1 MKIIKLLIQSSKLLF
16 IVAVI
21 TSAMTGICSSF
32 LIKMIVESINQPG
45 FQADSFKLQFGLFWI
60 GYGVLAV
67 ASSFAI
73 SKLSQGIIHKLRISL
88 STKILQA
95 DFQQIEYNQDKI
107 FPILTEDIKTIY
119 HGIDRLPSV
128 TTGLATVLG
137 VLGYIVYQ
145 HPALSLAVFC
155 LFFAVFL
162 LTRLSLP
169 FIRRYQ
175 EESRVLWN
183 DIFKIFEG
191 LTFGIKELSINKKFK
206 KFYLN
211 NIIENTSKE
220 QNRYMVKESI
230 VVAIASKSGDM
241 VLLLGMAGLVVYIYA
256 SGFVEPSVFGEF
268 LTLVLFIMAPLTT
281 VSGWFS
287 NLKRIEVALEQIN
300 KTGIDLDSATK
311 LVKSELLRENKNSD
325 VLIDLK
331 GIKHEYYNPDED
343 EHFELGPIDLSIKQ
357 GELIFLLGGNGSGKT
372 TLAKMILG
380 LYTPKEGEVYF
391 TDQRVTDANREDY
404 RSKFSATFVDS
415 YLFEDITHIENDVVR
430 ERSEDLLKT
439 LEMTK
444 KVRIE
449 NNKFSTTRLSEG
461 QKKRLSLIN
470 AILKDTDIY
479 LFDEWAANQDP
490 HFKKIFY
497 EIILQDLKK
506 AGKTIIVISHD
517 EQYFDSG
524 DRVIKLMEG
533 QLVKSN

>member
-16 IVAVI
+16 VLALVS
-21 TSAMTGICSSF
+21 SALTGICSSF
-32 LIKMIVESINQPG
+32 LIKMITESINTKA
-45 FQADSFKLQFGLFWI
+45 FDAAEFKLQFGLFWV

-67 ASSFAI
+67 VSSFAV
-73 SKLSQGIIHKLRISL
+73 SKLSQGIIHKLRVSL

-95 DFQQIEYNQDKI
+95 DFSEIERNQDRI

-145 HPALSLAVFC
+145 HPTLSLAVFG
-155 LFFAVFL
+155 LFLAVFI
-162 LTRLSLP
+162 LTKLSLP
-169 FIRRYQ
+169 LTRKYQ
-175 EESRVLWN
+175 EKSRVLWN

-191 LTFGIKELSINKKFK
+191 LTFGIKELSINKSFK
-206 KFYLN
+206 KFYLKEV
-211 NIIENTSKE
+211 IEKTSEE
-220 QNRYMVKESI
+220 QNKYMVKESV
-230 VVAIASKSGDM
+230 VVAIASKSGDL
-241 VLLLGMAGLVVYIYA
+241 VLLLGMAGLIVYIF
-256 SGFVEPSVFGEF
+256 STGFVEATVFGEF
-268 LTLVLFIMAPLTT
+268 LTLVLFIIAPLST
-281 VSGWFS
+281 VAGWFS
-287 NLKRIEVALEQIN
+287 NLKRIEVALEQISA
-300 KTGIDLDSATK
+300 TGINLEDSIH
-311 LVKSELLRENKNSD
+311 VEQPVELGEGIAD
-325 VLIDLK
+325 APIIDLV
-331 GIKHEYYNPDED
+331 GVKHEYYNPDED

-380 LYTPKEGEVYF
+380 LYPPIDGDILYKGQKII
-391 TDQRVTDANREDY
+391 DLNREDY

-415 YLFEDITHIENDVVR
+415 YLFDNITHIDEDAVVKR
-430 ERSEDLLKT
+430 GQQLLET

-444 KVRIE
+444 KVKIE
-449 NNKFSTTRLSEG
+449 NGKFSTTRLSEG
-461 QKKRLSLIN
+461 QKKRLGLIN

-497 EIILQDLKK
+497 EVILQDLKK
-506 AGKTIIVISHD
+506 AGKTIVVISHD
-517 EQYFDSG
+517 EQYFDKG

-533 QLVKSN
+533 QLVS